1 MNKVGKYSL
10 IILVIVLVLITTACN
25 QKPDVED
32 IKENE
37 EETVKIVFSEK
48 VLDIAKMSPDEWVT
62 DLINTSDGNY
72 VDVYVNDDEASVTLE
87 IKEEQR
93 NFWIQSRENLMTKLK
108 TKFSQLNPKYKI
120 EYSDDYSHIDMYY
133 DLNLDAYDA
142 IYYVLYTEVIC
153 ISEQLFNGVGSEG
166 WFVSFNIY
174 NSNTGKFVASGD
186 SNTGLSYREED
197 WEASM

>member
-87 IKEEQR
+87 IKEV
-93 NFWIQSRENLMTKLK
+93 
-108 TKFSQLNPKYKI
+108 FSVK
-120 EYSDDYSHIDMYY
+120 S
-133 DLNLDAYDA
+133 
-142 IYYVLYTEVIC
+142 
-153 ISEQLFNGVGSEG
+153 
-166 WFVSFNIY
+166 
-174 NSNTGKFVASGD
+174 
-186 SNTGLSYREED
+186 
-197 WEASM
+197 